1 VAEFLSE
8 DWFHAINEVLQSTT
22 PESAGSWRVVFEWTD
37 GPSSTPHAM
46 TLSCL
51 KGVVAIG
58 IGDHLA
64 ADALVTLSFADA
76 KTLAAGSLDV
86 AEALRGGRFKLRGDA
101 KAVVEMANALRAAF
115 SGTSANPA
123 P

>member
-1 VAEFLSE
+1 VAEFLNA
-8 DWFHAINEVLQSTT
+8 DWFRTINEALQAATG
-22 PESAGSWRVVFEWTD
+22 ESSGSWRVVFEWPD

-51 KGVVAIG
+51 EGVVSIG

-64 ADALVTLSFADA
+64 ADALVTLSFTDA
-76 KTLAAGSLDV
+76 QALAAGSLDI

-101 KAVVEMANALRAAF
+101 TAVVEMANTLRAAF
-115 SGTSANPA
+115 A
-123 P
+123 

>member
-8 DWFHAINEVLQSTT
+8 DWFHAINEVLQSAT
-22 PESAGSWRVVFEWTD
+22 PESDGSWRVVFEWTD

-51 KGVVAIG
+51 KGIVAIG

-76 KTLAAGSLDV
+76 KALAAGSLDV
-86 AEALRGGRFKLRGDA
+86 AEALRAGRFKLRGDS
-101 KAVVEMANALRAAF
+101 KAVVEMANTLRAAF
-115 SGTSANPA
+115 GGTSANPA

>member
-1 VAEFLSE
+1 MTEFLSA
-8 DWFHAINEVLQSTT
+8 DWLRTINEVLQSAI
-22 PESAGSWRVVFEWTD
+22 PQSAGSWRVVFEWAD

-51 KGVVAIG
+51 QGVVSLG

-64 ADALVTLSFADA
+64 ADALVTLSFIDA
-76 KTLAAGSLDV
+76 KALAAGSLDV
-86 AEALRGGRFKLRGDA
+86 AEALRDGRFKLRGDA
-101 KAVVEMANALRAAF
+101 KAVVEMANALRVAF